1 MSDTQDRPLT
11 YEEAAKIAKVSA
23 KTVRSWPVKRARL
36 GHRTV
41 RIMLSDLLAYL
52 HSRAA

>member
-1 MSDTQDRPLT
+1 MTDDRALT
-11 YEEAAKIAKVSA
+11 YQEAAALAKVSA
-23 KTVRSWPVKRARL
+23 KTVRSWPVKRVRL

-41 RIMLSDLLAYL
+41 RIMLSDLLSYL